1 MKPFSQRLMYGIF
14 LRGGQ
19 IGGIFI
25 LAMIVGGPRVRHE
38 FFEMTS
44 ELARVSSRVEF
55 AKWTVRSQFRLINAT
70 KVDWKPI
77 SVFPEEAKK
86 LKKN

>member
-1 MKPFSQRLMYGIF
+1 MKPFSQRLIYGF
-14 LRGGQ
+14 LLRSGQ

-25 LAMIVGGPRVRHE
+25 LAMILGGSRVRQE

-55 AKWTVRSQFRLINAT
+55 AEWTVRSQFRLINAT
-70 KVDWKPI
+70 KVDWKPV

-86 LKKN
+86 FK